1 MIVVSDTSP
10 LTALIT
16 IGWQE
21 LLPRLFSEVVIPI
34 GVRDELLRAHA
45 VLPGWLRV
53 EAVGDSDEAARLMM
67 DLDRGEAEAIEL
79 AKELHA
85 DRLLIDERKG
95 RLVAVRE
102 GVSVI
107 GLLGV
112 LLLAKRRGM
121 IASARALLDR
131 LELEAGI
138 YLAADLKE
146 EALRSVGE

>member
-16 IGWQE
+16 IGE
-21 LLPRLFSEVVIPI
+21 EEILPRLFSEVVIPN

-45 VLPGWLRV
+45 VLPGWLRAEPV
-53 EAVGDSDEAARLMM
+53 ADPSEAARLMKE
-67 DLDRGEAEAIEL
+67 LDRGEAEAIEL
-79 AKELHA
+79 AKELRA

-95 RLVAVRE
+95 RLLAARE
-102 GVSVI
+102 GVPVI

-112 LLLAKRRGM
+112 LLLAKRRGL
-121 IASARALLDR
+121 IGSARAILAR

-138 YLAADLKE
+138 YLAVDLKE
-146 EALRSVGE
+146 EALRTVGE

>member
-16 IGWQE
+16 IGGQE

-34 GVRDELLRAHA
+34 GVRDELLRAHS
-45 VLPGWLRV
+45 VLPDWLRV
-53 EAVGDSDEAARLMM
+53 EAVGDSEEAARLMI

-95 RLVAVRE
+95 RRVAVRE
-102 GVSVI
+102 GVPVI

-112 LLLAKRRGM
+112 LLLAKRRGL
-121 IASARALLDR
+121 IVSARALLGR